1 MYKTDFL
8 SNDPVKIAELKK
20 YSNKLNQLKNIS
32 KKTYFCRHFEMC
44 KSFFSSAFGDRL
56 LGFLRDI

>member
-1 MYKTDFL
+1 MYTTHFL
-8 SNDPVKIAELKK
+8 PNDPVKIAELKK

-44 KSFFSSAFGDRL
+44 QSNKKL
-56 LGFLRDI
+56 LGNLLAHW